1 MDEKKP
7 AEASATTLSDS
18 QIAALEPVLR
28 LLADGSADWRQLA
41 LASGITAERLV
52 ELLANLGVFDS
63 VDAAMDQQRPVPTP
77 PLQLL
82 DVAAIAAA
90 TPAATPGLPQL
101 QIRWQTGSTNTEIMQ
116 QLLGSV
122 ALSPAPLPSA
132 APLACAAEYQT
143 AGRGR
148 LGRTWLSP
156 LARNVALSVGCLLPK
171 EALRHSGL
179 SLAAGVEACRAL
191 KDLGCVNRK
200 GQLLGLKWPNDLL
213 LGDAKVGGI
222 LTESSLVQGSDLV
235 AVVVGIGVNL
245 YLPQSVQERI
255 RSQTQGNALQTAD
268 LHDPEGQALDRNLL
282 IGALAG
288 RLGRLLQHWPGLGF
302 QPWREEFE
310 HWHHWRGRRVQAVA
324 AGRNQVEG
332 VVQGVDKEGALVLRT
347 DAGVEE
353 RLKVGEV
360 SLRQSRNQR
369 N

>member
-1 MDEKKP
+1 MIMDEKKP
-7 AEASATTLSDS
+7 AEAPAATLSDS
-18 QIAALEPVLR
+18 QLAALEPVLR
-28 LLADGSADWRQLA
+28 LLADGGADWRQLA
-41 LASGITAERLV
+41 LASGITAERLA

-82 DVAAIAAA
+82 DVAAMAAA
-90 TPAATPGLPQL
+90 IPEPPQL
-101 QIRWQTGSTNTEIMQ
+101 QVRWQTGSTNTEIMQ
-116 QLLGSV
+116 QLLASV

-132 APLACAAEYQT
+132 APLACAVEYQT

-148 LGRTWLSP
+148 LGRHWLSP
-156 LARNVALSVGCLLPK
+156 VARNVALSVGCLLPK

-191 KDLGCVNRK
+191 KDLGCTNRK

-235 AVVVGIGVNL
+235 AVVIGIGVNL

-255 RSQTQGNALQTAD
+255 RSQTQGNAQETAD
-268 LHDPEGQALDRNLL
+268 LHDPEGQAPDRNLL

-302 QPWREEFE
+302 QPWREGFE
-310 HWHHWRGRRVQAVA
+310 HWHRWRGRRVRALA

-332 VVQGVDKEGALVLRT
+332 VVQGVDEEGALVLRT
-347 DAGVEE
+347 AAGVEE

-360 SLRQSRNQR
+360 SLRQSHNQR